1 MSRVF
6 ELTYPA
12 PLSSRVRS
20 RDACTYLY
28 RGLKFLGWIPPER
41 GAMRY
46 VYLLW
51 AFLVFSIAGIY
62 IPIGF
67 NITLAMDFEIITP
80 GEFLYVI
87 QTFLNATG
95 VATKCICGT
104 ISLSRQD
111 ETRLL
116 LDQLDKTVH
125 AASDRQ
131 KIHNAVALSNKVFL
145 LYSYCYFAY
154 TISAVLVG
162 AIIGRPPWMF
172 YNPFFN
178 WRNGNLHFWFNLAF
192 EYIIGSLTV
201 FMAVVWDSYTLIY
214 VTIFRAHIDIL
225 KDHVQ
230 KLRTNPLVS
239 ETENYDELVGCITKH
254 QLILK

>member
-131 KIHNAVALSNKVFL
+131 KIHNAVALSNKVF
-145 LYSYCYFAY
+145 CFIRIV
-154 TISAVLVG
+154 ISHIRFQQFWLEQLLVG
-162 AIIGRPPWMF
+162 HRGCSTTRFSIGGM
-172 YNPFFN
+172 
-178 WRNGNLHFWFNLAF
+178 
-192 EYIIGSLTV
+192 EI
-201 FMAVVWDSYTLIY
+201 YTSGLI
-214 VTIFRAHIDIL
+214 
-225 KDHVQ
+225 
-230 KLRTNPLVS
+230 
-239 ETENYDELVGCITKH
+239 
-254 QLILK
+254 